1 MKVGYRI
8 VLYHMTSGDEGMP
21 VMLFYIVW
29 LVSSIQ
35 TLVLFD
41 GWMDGWYSCIDEQ
54 TQKMESELM
63 AGDTDI

>member
-1 MKVGYRI
+1 
-8 VLYHMTSGDEGMP
+8 MP
-21 VMLFYIVW
+21 VMLLYTVW

-35 TLVLFD
+35 ILVLFD
-41 GWMDGWYSCIDEQ
+41 GWMNEWMVFMHRRQ